1 MDWIKEME
9 EKYAKLSSAD
19 IFNFLLDYINYSEEL
34 SNYDEV
40 RRSIILEEIEKRMRC
55 T

>member
-9 EKYAKLSSAD
+9 EKYATLSSAD
-19 IFNFLLDYINYSEEL
+19 IFNFLLDYINFQETL
-34 SNYDEV
+34 SPYDEV
-40 RRSIILEEIEKRMRC
+40 RRSIILDEIEKRMGC